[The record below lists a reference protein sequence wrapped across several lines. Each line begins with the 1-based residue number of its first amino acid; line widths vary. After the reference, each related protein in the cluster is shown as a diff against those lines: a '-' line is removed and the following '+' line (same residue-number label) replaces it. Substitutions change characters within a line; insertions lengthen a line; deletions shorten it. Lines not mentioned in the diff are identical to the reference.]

1 VYTWYKITAVEE
13 VMRDRDD
20 VVRQGQLLYIGMS
33 DVPAWWVARANALA
47 QLRGWLP
54 FIF

>member
-1 VYTWYKITAVEE
+1 VYTWDQITAVEQ
-13 VMRDRDD
+13 VMRGRDD
-20 VVRQGQLLYIGMS
+20 VVCQGKVLYIGMS